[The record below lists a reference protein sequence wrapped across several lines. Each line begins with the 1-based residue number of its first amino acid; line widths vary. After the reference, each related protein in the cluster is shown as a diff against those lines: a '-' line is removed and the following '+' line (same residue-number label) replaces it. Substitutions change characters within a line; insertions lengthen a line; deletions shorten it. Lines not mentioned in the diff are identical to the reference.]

1 MLALHPNIL
10 AKDGVNEFVVLPF
23 EEFVQVQEELQD
35 FEDLKDLRE
44 AKFLEQTTPS
54 ISFSDAKKQLGLD

>member
-10 AKDGVNEFVVLPF
+10 AKDGMNEFVVLPY

-35 FEDLKDLRE
+35 YEDLKDLRA
-44 AKFLEQTTPS
+44 AKFHEESSPS
-54 ISFSDAKKQLGLD
+54 VSFADAKKQLGLD